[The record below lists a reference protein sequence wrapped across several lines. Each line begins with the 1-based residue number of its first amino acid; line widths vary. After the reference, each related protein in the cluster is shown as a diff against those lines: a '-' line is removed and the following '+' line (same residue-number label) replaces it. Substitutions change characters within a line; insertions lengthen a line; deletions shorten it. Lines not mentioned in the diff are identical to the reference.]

1 MRYSLKLYGLIVFV
15 DMVKVTPFELI
26 YGQEVVLLVEINL
39 GAYRPAKQN
48 NLYVDT
54 YYALMMKNID
64 EVADK

>member
-1 MRYSLKLYGLIVFV
+1 MYSLKLYGLIVFV

>member
-1 MRYSLKLYGLIVFV
+1 MYSLKLYGLIVFV

-39 GAYRPAKQN
+39 GAYRPAKKN

-64 EVADK
+64 EVTDK